1 MSESTQWHYTDKT
14 GQQAGPV
21 STDALIQLILSKEIP
36 TTSMVWKDGMASWK
50 TASQIEELHTAP
62 SATKATTMAA
72 VTAPESATD
81 APLTNTAKPA
91 STTDPYET
99 PQSTK
104 LAPPPEIPLSYD
116 ELHGDTQSYEGIG
129 RLSYIFL
136 RPLLYLI
143 IFIPLLFG
151 ILIFLNSELIGSS
164 VILLLTILF
173 IRLHCLRFKNI
184 GMNPWWTLALI
195 IPIVNLP
202 LYLIL
207 NICPAGYA
215 YTKKLDIAGKILAFF
230 FIGIP
235 ILFIVLSIL
244 FDMGTAF
251 TRAAEKAKETI
262 DQQRNKQE
270 KVQPPAQ

>member
-1 MSESTQWHYTDKT
+1 MSESSQGHYTDKT

-21 STDALIQLILSKEIP
+21 STDALIQLILSKEVP

-50 TASQIEELHTAP
+50 TVNQIEELHTAP
-62 SATKATTMAA
+62 SATKAA
-72 VTAPESATD
+72 VTAPEPATD
-81 APLTNTAKPA
+81 ALLSNTAKPA

-99 PQSTK
+99 PQSTT
-104 LAPPPEIPLSYD
+104 LDPPPEVPLSYD
-116 ELHGDTQSYEGIG
+116 ELYGTPEKYEGIG
-129 RLSYIFL
+129 RLSYLLL

-143 IFIPLLFG
+143 CIIPLTACTHFLEPTFTLIALA
-151 ILIFLNSELIGSS
+151 ILI
-164 VILLLTILF
+164 ILFTILY
-173 IRLHCLRFKNI
+173 IRLHCLRFTNI
-184 GMNPWWTLALI
+184 GMSPWWTLALI

-235 ILFIVLSIL
+235 IIFIVLSIL

-251 TRAAEKAKETI
+251 TSAAEKAKETI
-262 DQQRNKQE
+262 NQQRKKQE

>member
-1 MSESTQWHYTDKT
+1 MSESSQWHYTDKT

-21 STDALIQLILSKEIP
+21 STTELLSLVSSQAIDTTAMAWKE
-36 TTSMVWKDGMASWK
+36 GMAGWK
-50 TASQIEELHTAP
+50 PLSQIEELHTAP
-62 SATKATTMAA
+62 SAAKAP
-72 VTAPESATD
+72 VTAPEPAAD
-81 APLTNTAKPA
+81 ARLSSTAKPS

-104 LAPPPEIPLSYD
+104 LDPPPEVPLSYD
-116 ELHGDTQSYEGIG
+116 EMYGDTQSYDGIG

-143 IFIPLLFG
+143 CFIPLTACTHFLEPTFTLIALA
-151 ILIFLNSELIGSS
+151 ILI
-164 VILLLTILF
+164 ILF
-173 IRLHCLRFKNI
+173 TTLYIRLHCLRFKNI

-215 YTKKLDIAGKILAFF
+215 HTKKLDIAGKILAFF

-244 FDMGTAF
+244 FDAGTAY

>member
-21 STDALIQLILSKEIP
+21 STDALIQLILSKEVP

-50 TASQIEELHTAP
+50 TVSQIEELHTGP
-62 SATKATTMAA
+62 SAARAA
-72 VTAPESATD
+72 VTAPEPATD
-81 APLTNTAKPA
+81 TPLSNTAKRA
-91 STTDPYET
+91 STADPYET

-104 LAPPPEIPLSYD
+104 LDPPPEVPLSYD
-116 ELHGDTQSYEGIG
+116 EMHGHTQSYEGIG
-129 RLSYIFL
+129 RLSYILL
-136 RPLLYLI
+136 RPLLYFV

-151 ILIFLNSELIGSS
+151 ILLYMNSELIGSGI
-164 VILLLTILF
+164 ILLLTILF

-251 TRAAEKAKETI
+251 TNATEKAKETI
-262 DQQRNKQE
+262 DQQRKKHE